1 MRKNPPFSARS
12 APHPAMLKQIPAL
25 LTPDALHALASM
37 GHGDELAIVDAHFPA
52 ARLAAQG
59 TARLAR
65 IPGTDAPT
73 LLRAVLALLPLDD
86 FGPEAA
92 WTMQPVQGA
101 NNVAARP
108 PAVAELQAVL
118 KAAGERPAAPLER
131 LAFYERAAQA
141 FAILACGE
149 LRTYGNLLLRK
160 GVLRE
165 AGR

>member
-1 MRKNPPFSARS
+1 MRKNPPLSLPS
-12 APHPAMLKQIPAL
+12 PAMLKQIPAL

-59 TARLAR
+59 TARLAL
-65 IPGTDAPT
+65 IPGADAPT

-92 WTMQPVQGA
+92 WTMQPVHGA
-101 NNVAARP
+101 GDAAAQP
-108 PAVAELQAVL
+108 PAVADLQAVL
-118 KAAGERPAAPLER
+118 KAAGERPAATLER

-141 FAILACGE
+141 FAILPCGE

>member
-1 MRKNPPFSARS
+1 MRKNPPPA
-12 APHPAMLKQIPAL
+12 APQSPMLKHIPAL

-59 TARLAR
+59 AARLAH
-65 IPGTDAPT
+65 IPGADTPT
-73 LLRAVLALLPLDD
+73 LLRAVLALLPLDE

-92 WTMQPVQGA
+92 WTMRPVQG
-101 NNVAARP
+101 VGDTAAEP
-108 PAVAELQAVL
+108 AAVAEVQAVL
-118 KAAGERPAAPLER
+118 KAAGERPAAALER
-131 LAFYERAAQA
+131 FAFYERAAEA

-149 LRTYGNLLLRK
+149 VRTYGNVLLRK

-165 AGR
+165 AAR